1 MEILYEIIFEL
12 FLEGLLEIAFSKK
25 ISRWIR
31 YPLLFL
37 IAAFIMAVIGLCIFA
52 GVKISSDS
60 FIAGIFLIALGF
72 FLLVGC
78 VRKLC
83 KFRHT

>member
-60 FIAGIFLIALGF
+60 FFAGILLIALGF

-83 KFRHT
+83 KFRRI